1 MPALQTKGRP
11 RGSPLLCAGKENVE
25 TQPKSV
31 PEQSFHHAQ
40 VGVVCP
46 TCSRRHFLEVGADDS
61 LLNSPAG
68 KEIRSHLEAWL
79 ASRCPDHLG
88 QFAEISRN

>member
-1 MPALQTKGRP
+1 VEPQSKGASEQT
-11 RGSPLLCAGKENVE
+11 
-25 TQPKSV
+25 
-31 PEQSFHHAQ
+31 FHHAQ

-61 LLNSPAG
+61 LLNSSAG
-68 KEIRSHLEAWL
+68 KEIRAHLEAWL

-88 QFAEISRN
+88 EIAEINRN

>member
-1 MPALQTKGRP
+1 M
-11 RGSPLLCAGKENVE
+11 E
-25 TQPKSV
+25 TQAKGE
-31 PEQSFHHAQ
+31 PERIFHHVQ

-68 KEIRSHLEAWL
+68 REIRAHLEAWL

-88 QFAEISRN
+88 QIAQISRN

>member
-1 MPALQTKGRP
+1 M
-11 RGSPLLCAGKENVE
+11 E
-25 TQPKSV
+25 TQSNRV
-31 PEQSFHHAQ
+31 SEQSFHHAQ

-46 TCSRRHFLEVGADDS
+46 ICTRRHFLEVGADDS

-68 KEIRSHLEAWL
+68 KEIRGHLEAWL

-88 QFAEISRN
+88 QIAEISRN